1 MKNKNK
7 LRDWATPITTGAF
20 VLSAVTGIMLFF
32 KLEFHLIKHMHEWL
46 SWFLVIGTIL
56 HLIANGRASMRYLSK
71 PTGKFILILFL
82 LLTCASFL
90 PIDVKHGEHPS
101 KKISEAIINSK
112 SFIGS
117 GANRRSSAQWGN
129 QYPEI
134 ERDSG
139 SKSGTNN
146 PGNRR
151 PKSYLPAGDS
161 GCDFLNREKIFW
173 QHSSFALIE
182 PKN

>member
-101 KKISEAIINSK
+101 KKISEAIIQSPLSEVAQIADHPLNEAINILKSK
-112 SFIGS
+112 GIQA
-117 GANRRSSAQWGN
+117 ANQEQTIREIAAQN
-129 QYPEI
+129 HTSPLAI
-134 ERDSG
+134 LD
-139 SKSGTNN
+139 
-146 PGNRR
+146 
-151 PKSYLPAGDS
+151 A
-161 GCDFLNREKIFW
+161 IF
-173 QHSSFALIE
+173 
-182 PKN
+182 